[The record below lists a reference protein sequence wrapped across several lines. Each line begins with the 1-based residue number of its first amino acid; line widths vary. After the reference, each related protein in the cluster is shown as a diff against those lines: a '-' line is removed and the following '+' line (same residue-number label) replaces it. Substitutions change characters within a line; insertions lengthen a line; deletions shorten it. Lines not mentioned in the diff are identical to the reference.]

1 MKYIDQII
9 EKYVFFVSRRIETID
24 QLVLNENK
32 LNKRLVIMIV
42 YVIESIININVKNFS
57 NECMQQKVVQWKTKA

>member
-42 YVIESIININVKNFS
+42 YVIESI
-57 NECMQQKVVQWKTKA
+57 